1 MDFAQLQ
8 ELVKDNADAVTF
20 VKEFAGKLPD
30 MEAKL
35 ALLPDLEAK
44 VAGATK
50 LETDIA
56 NLKSINADLESQK
69 ANWKKGHSGTQAE
82 FNALK
87 EQIAAN
93 EAATKALNEKLT
105 NAEKEAG
112 AAKEAKR
119 ESDLKASV
127 VASASKLKG
136 REPDDDFILLKA
148 KGLTGIDAE
157 GKPFY
162 NKLNDQGQPVKLNSA
177 DELMAWYYDR
187 DKSRVS
193 GSGIGGAGANHT
205 GGGGESGTISSREQ
219 ARAGFRAARGV

>member
-56 NLKSINADLESQK
+56 NLKSINADLEGQK
-69 ANWKKGHSGTQAE
+69 ANWKKGQTGTQAE

-105 NAEKEAG
+105 NAEKEAL
-112 AAKEAKR
+112 AAKSQQR
-119 ESDLKASV
+119 ESDLKAAV

-148 KGLTGIDAE
+148 KGLTGLDAD

-162 NKLNDQGQPVKLNSA
+162 NKLNEQGQPVKLNSA
-177 DELMAWYYDR
+177 DELMTWYYTR
-187 DKSRVS
+187 DQSRVS
-193 GSGIGGAGANHT
+193 GSGIGGAGGEHL
-205 GGGGESGTISSREQ
+205 GGGSVAVIPNSREQ
-219 ARAGFRAARGV
+219 ARAGFRAARGA